1 MARTYASIS
10 VTRCMDPGWRA
21 LTWAQ
26 QGVYD
31 YLLAHPKL
39 SLCGVLDVKV
49 NSWGKAAADG
59 PTVTQHVEALE
70 AHNLVR
76 WDRDTDELAIRT
88 FVRHDG
94 VLKNR
99 NLAKGMWSAWTSVES
114 ENLRLFLVDNFP
126 VEAFEDRFEPPLM
139 ALQNRSRNHSS
150 EPQSGTVD
158 GTTSPASHLHLL
170 PASAASSD
178 SGRPV
183 DEGVFL
189 PGSGWVK

>member
-10 VTRCMDPGWRA
+10 VTRSMDPGWRA

-31 YLLAHPKL
+31 YLLSHPKL

-49 NSWGKAAADG
+49 NSWAKAAVDG

-70 AHNLVR
+70 AHDLLR
-76 WDRDTDELAIRT
+76 WDHDTDELAIRT

-114 ENLRLFLVDNFP
+114 ENLRLYLVDNFP
-126 VEAFEDRFEPPLM
+126 EEAFEERFDPPIL
-139 ALQNRSRNHSS
+139 AVRNRSRNHSS
-150 EPQSGTVD
+150 ELESGTVD
-158 GTTSPASHLHLL
+158 GTSVPVSHLHLL
-170 PASAASSD
+170 PASAAGSD
-178 SGRPV
+178 SGAV
-183 DEGVFL
+183 DDRGVFL
-189 PGSGWVK
+189 PGTGWVK